1 MKLNHIL
8 EQAEKHGD
16 FYLYYRKHTGKGTTY
31 LVGTA
36 DFDNKYIQ
44 AKHASGKAGIRA
56 NLSLESAQEHA
67 ASEGGILVFSWTNDK
82 FRMIFANDV
91 RRMSPLS
98 AELRNGRNR

>member
-8 EQAEKHGD
+8 EQADKHGD

-31 LVGTA
+31 LVGTT

-44 AKHASGKAGIRA
+44 AKHASGKAGVRA
-56 NLSLESAQEHA
+56 DLPLDEAQDHA
-67 ASEGGILVFSWTNDK
+67 KGENSILVFSWTNDK
-82 FRMIFANDV
+82 FRLINAQDV
-91 RRMSPLS
+91 RRMSPLA